1 MNLKKITLEKEG
13 EKQAQELVAKLYSVC
28 AGEPLPVVLF
38 ALRDLKQIVQLSSKV
53 LTREEVNEFYGKT
66 EDDLAGKADQ
76 EPAR

>member
-28 AGEPLPVVLF
+28 ADEPLPVVLF

-53 LTREEVNEFYGKT
+53 LTREEIKEFNEKIESNQKT
-66 EDDLAGKADQ
+66 GSHI
-76 EPAR
+76 RVV

>member
-28 AGEPLPVVLF
+28 AGESLPVVLF

-53 LTREEVNEFYGKT
+53 LTREEIKEFNEKIESNQKT
-66 EDDLAGKADQ
+66 GSHI
-76 EPAR
+76 RVV

>member
-53 LTREEVNEFYGKT
+53 LTREEIKEFNEKIESNQKT
-66 EDDLAGKADQ
+66 ESHI
-76 EPAR
+76 RVV